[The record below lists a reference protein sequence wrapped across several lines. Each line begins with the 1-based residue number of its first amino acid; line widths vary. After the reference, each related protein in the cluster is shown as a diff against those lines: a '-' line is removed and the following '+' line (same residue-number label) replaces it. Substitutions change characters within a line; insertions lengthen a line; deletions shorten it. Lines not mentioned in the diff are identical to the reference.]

1 MDMDRLLARV
11 QAARANFVDAN
22 GTYRRNVEERGFH
35 NMLIDWRARGRPE
48 SEMPAM
54 KAREADLRKR
64 GKLI

>member
-11 QAARANFVDAN
+11 QARRADFVDAH
-22 GTYRRNVEERGFH
+22 GTYRRNVEARDFH
-35 NMLIDWRARGRPE
+35 NMLIDWRARGMPE
-48 SEMPAM
+48 NELPAM